1 MPSKEYT
8 MKYILGTI
16 MNYIMLETQNLD
28 YTLILSL
35 KVTSM

>member
-1 MPSKEYT
+1 MPSKEY

>member
-1 MPSKEYT
+1 MPSKEY

-28 YTLILSL
+28 YTLNLGTQI
-35 KVTSM
+35 